1 MKNWHKTG
9 IKCRA
14 NTWTGEG
21 EFQILDQFHSL
32 DPLMKVDLV
41 GDWYHDIEELYDEVK
56 EDWREHLMSLK
67 GTTG

>member
-21 EFQILDQFHSL
+21 ELQILDQFHSL
-32 DPLMKVDLV
+32 DPLMKVELV
-41 GDWYHDIEELYDEVK
+41 GDWYHDIE
-56 EDWREHLMSLK
+56 
-67 GTTG
+67 